1 MAATQGG
8 ALAEFGKRPLGYKVG
23 VFAGVAALLGLLY
36 FQFMYRPMQKKLK
49 AAQTHN
55 EELQQESSD
64 LEDQIGKINEML
76 KKRADL
82 DKKLEEDRKALPT
95 EAELPSFFDTLN
107 RKVGDAGVEVKRWEY
122 KKEIP
127 VEDFYRVPVE
137 IELTGTYE
145 QLKRFFASL
154 LPHDDGGAGADLP
167 QEKERIIT
175 IENLT
180 LSDPIA
186 KNGEIVLTAKFTA
199 STFRQ
204 DAAKESA
211 KPAGAAATKPAT
223 APASTPPPAAGSGSG
238 SAPGKGTGTGSGTGS
253 SNKGLPAEVKDEV
266 KDDMKMSKDRAGS
279 AHPDGNAKLK
289 GGM

>member
-8 ALAEFGKRPLGYKVG
+8 ALAEFGKRPLGQKVG
-23 VFAGVAALLGLLY
+23 IFAGIAALLLLLY
-36 FQFMYRPMQKKLK
+36 FQFMLRPLQKKLK
-49 AAQTHN
+49 AQAAMNTQ
-55 EELQQESSD
+55 LQQEGED
-64 LEDQIGKINEML
+64 LDDKIANINELL
-76 KKRADL
+76 KKRAQL
-82 DKKLEEDRKALPT
+82 DKQLEEDRSALPT

-122 KKEIP
+122 KREEP

-137 IELTGTYE
+137 IELTGTFQ

-154 LPHDDGGAGADLP
+154 LPHDDGAGADLP
-167 QEKERIIT
+167 SEKERIIT

-180 LSDPIA
+180 LSDPTP

-204 DAAKESA
+204 DEAKKTPAAPGAAAAPA
-211 KPAGAAATKPAT
+211 KPATP
-223 APASTPPPAAGSGSG
+223 PTPPPAGAGSGSG
-238 SAPGKGTGTGSGTGS
+238 SGGKGLTGQ
-253 SNKGLPAEVKDEV
+253 VKDEV
-266 KDDMKMSKDRAGS
+266 HTDMQMSKDRAGS